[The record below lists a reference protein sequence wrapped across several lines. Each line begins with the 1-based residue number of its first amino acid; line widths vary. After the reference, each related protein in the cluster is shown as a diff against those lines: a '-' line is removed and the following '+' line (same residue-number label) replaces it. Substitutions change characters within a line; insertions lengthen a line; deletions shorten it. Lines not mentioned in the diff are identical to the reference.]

1 VMVECFGQH
10 QTRQLDC
17 SKSES
22 FSCGGPCDRLLQCTN
37 HKCELECH
45 IVTDPIGIGKAGKD
59 CEECRRPCEKPRPSG
74 CRHSCS
80 LLCHPGDCPPCKER
94 LRMACH
100 CKSSSLFIECSVW
113 TSATEGKRK
122 EILSCHGH
130 CPKQLSCGHRCFA
143 SCHPGA
149 CPSQQLCEKKTS
161 IRCPCRRRK
170 KVNDPLLIKLGM
182 DSCILI
188 RMFHAKVY
196 KLEMLFFTVMISARL

>member
-1 VMVECFGQH
+1 VSLVSLPCPPCQVPVMVECFGQH

-130 CPKQLSCGHRCFA
+130 CPKQVYH
-143 SCHPGA
+143 
-149 CPSQQLCEKKTS
+149 K
-161 IRCPCRRRK
+161 
-170 KVNDPLLIKLGM
+170 IKL
-182 DSCILI
+182 
-188 RMFHAKVY
+188 
-196 KLEMLFFTVMISARL
+196 MISNRS